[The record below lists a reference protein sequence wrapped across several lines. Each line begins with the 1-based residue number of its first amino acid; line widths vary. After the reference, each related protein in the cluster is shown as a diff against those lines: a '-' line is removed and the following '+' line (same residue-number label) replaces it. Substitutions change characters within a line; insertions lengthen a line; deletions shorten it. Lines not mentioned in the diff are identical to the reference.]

1 MILQSLVK
9 LYEILQVEGRV
20 SELGWESVDIS
31 YRILLNTEGNLLGII
46 KLDDTENY
54 RKFEGELV
62 LWRIVPGNRQ
72 RSGKN
77 PIAYFLCDS
86 PIYLLG
92 LSAKGSEKQSENRL
106 NQEKAQDYFNRSK
119 GLHHQILDGCKVNEA
134 KAVLKFFD
142 LWDVNKVKENPII
155 QKNLPDLYK
164 AKNMIF
170 SVDGK
175 DDYWK
180 VTSCYKKGYRFTS

>member
-9 LYEILQVEGRV
+9 LYEILQGEGRV

-72 RSGKN
+72 RSG
-77 PIAYFLCDS
+77 
-86 PIYLLG
+86 
-92 LSAKGSEKQSENRL
+92 R
-106 NQEKAQDYFNRSK
+106 
-119 GLHHQILDGCKVNEA
+119 
-134 KAVLKFFD
+134 
-142 LWDVNKVKENPII
+142 
-155 QKNLPDLYK
+155 
-164 AKNMIF
+164 
-170 SVDGK
+170 
-175 DDYWK
+175 
-180 VTSCYKKGYRFTS
+180 